1 MAELKIES
9 MVDKISVG
17 VLQTLYDVISG
28 SPAQVKI
35 KGTPGEVRAALTG
48 YIEGQRKVLESIEKI
63 QKSLKGE

>member
-1 MAELKIES
+1 MAELKITDL
-9 MVDKISVG
+9 VDRVTVG
-17 VLQTLYDVISG
+17 VLQTLYDAISG

>member
-1 MAELKIES
+1 MAELKIQDLADI
-9 MVDKISVG
+9 VIVG
-17 VLQTLYDVISG
+17 ALQTLYDAISG

-48 YIEGQRKVLESIEKI
+48 YIEGQRKVLESIENI

>member
-1 MAELKIES
+1 MAELKIQDLADI
-9 MVDKISVG
+9 VIAG
-17 VLQTLYDVISG
+17 ALQTLYDVISG

>member
-1 MAELKIES
+1 MAELKIQDLADI
-9 MVDKISVG
+9 VIVG
-17 VLQTLYDVISG
+17 ALQTLYDAISG
-28 SPAQVKI
+28 SPGQVKI

>member
-1 MAELKIES
+1 MAELKIQDLADI
-9 MVDKISVG
+9 VVVG
-17 VLQTLYDVISG
+17 ALQTLYDVISG

-48 YIEGQRKVLESIEKI
+48 YIEGQRKVLESIEEI

>member
-1 MAELKIES
+1 MAELKIQDLADT
-9 MVDKISVG
+9 VIVG
-17 VLQTLYDVISG
+17 ALQTLYDAISG

>member
-1 MAELKIES
+1 MAELKIQDLADI
-9 MVDKISVG
+9 VIVG
-17 VLQTLYDVISG
+17 ALQTLYDAISG

-63 QKSLKGE
+63 QKSLKGA